1 MADNDQ
7 SQEKNQDPTQKRLDK
22 AKEDGEILTS
32 KEMFVFGSSFMGLI
46 VIFTLGMFS
55 KGILAGWSSLFSW
68 DHAENLEVLR
78 NYNSELAFNIFLS
91 GAALFAVPIFAA
103 VIFTQFVVGGSINFS
118 SKALAPKASKINPL
132 SGLKRIFSMKGLV
145 ELVKSIVKIVFLIST
160 ATTIIWFLMPKII
173 YLSSSSLSDAIVI
186 VYESLM
192 FLVGSLIC
200 ILFVVGIGDY
210 LYSRHSWME
219 KLKMSRQDL
228 KDESKDSDGSP
239 EVKSRMRRLQMAAS
253 QKASERAQAV
263 DDVKDASV
271 IITNPTHFAIA
282 LKYAP
287 EVRDAPYIIAMGKGP
302 MAIKIIEEGEKHQ
315 KSVVRSPLLARA
327 LFFTGN
333 IGQDVSDQL
342 FSAVASVL
350 AYVLQIE
357 RGVEANLADP
367 ELPDDLMYDEFGQ
380 KL

>member
-7 SQEKNQDPTQKRLDK
+7 SQEKNLDPTQKRLDK

-55 KGILAGWSSLFSW
+55 KGILSGWGSLFAW

-78 NYNSELAFNIFLS
+78 IYNAELAFNIFLL
-91 GAALFAVPIFAA
+91 GAALFAIPIFAA

-118 SKALAPKASKINPL
+118 SKALAPKANKINPL

-145 ELVKSIVKIVFLIST
+145 ELIKSIAKIVFLVSI
-160 ATTIIWFLMPKII
+160 AITIIWFLMPKII

-186 VYESLM
+186 VYEALM
-192 FLVGSLIC
+192 LLVGSLIG

-210 LYSRHSWME
+210 LYSRHSWLQ
-219 KLKMSRQDL
+219 KLKMSRQDQ

-239 EVKSRMRRLQMAAS
+239 EVKARMRRLQMAAS
-253 QKASERAQAV
+253 QNASERSQAV

-282 LKYAP
+282 LRYAP
-287 EVRDAPYIIAMGKGP
+287 EERDAPYILAMGRGP
-302 MAIKIIEEGEKHQ
+302 MALKIIDEGEKHS

-327 LFFTGN
+327 LFFTGD
-333 IGQDVSDQL
+333 IGHDVSEQL

-357 RGVEANLADP
+357 RGVEASLVDP
-367 ELPDDLMYDEFGQ
+367 ELPDELMYDEFGQ

>member
-7 SQEKNQDPTQKRLDK
+7 SQEKNLDPTQKRLDK

-55 KGILAGWSSLFSW
+55 KGILSGWGSLFAW

-78 NYNSELAFNIFLS
+78 IYNAELAFNIFLL
-91 GAALFAVPIFAA
+91 GAALFAIPIFAA

-118 SKALAPKASKINPL
+118 SKALAPKANRINPL

-145 ELVKSIVKIVFLIST
+145 ELIKSIAKIVFLVSI
-160 ATTIIWFLMPKII
+160 AITIIWSLMPKII
-173 YLSSSSLSDAIVI
+173 YLSSSSLSDAIII
-186 VYESLM
+186 VYEALM
-192 FLVGSLIC
+192 LLVGSLIG

-210 LYSRHSWME
+210 LYSRHSWLK
-219 KLKMSRQDL
+219 KLKMSRQDQ

-239 EVKSRMRRLQMAAS
+239 EVKARMRRLQMAAS
-253 QKASERAQAV
+253 QKASERSQAV

-282 LKYAP
+282 LRYAP
-287 EVRDAPYIIAMGKGP
+287 EERDAPYILAMGRGP
-302 MAIKIIEEGEKHQ
+302 MALKIIDEGEKHS

-327 LFFTGN
+327 LFFTGD
-333 IGQDVSDQL
+333 IGHDVSEQL

-357 RGVEANLADP
+357 RGVEASLVDP
-367 ELPDDLMYDEFGQ
+367 ELPDELMYDEFGQ

>member
-1 MADNDQ
+1 MADDDQ
-7 SQEKNQDPTQKRLDK
+7 SQEKNQDPTQKRFDK
-22 AKEDGEILTS
+22 AKEDGDILTS

-46 VIFTLGMFS
+46 IIFILGMFS
-55 KGILAGWSSLFSW
+55 KGILSGWGSLFAW

-78 NYNSELAFNIFLS
+78 INNAELAFNIFLAS
-91 GAALFAVPIFAA
+91 AALFAIPTFTA
-103 VIFTQFVVGGSINFS
+103 VIFTQFAVGGSINFS
-118 SKALAPKASKINPL
+118 SKALAPKANRINPL

-145 ELVKSIVKIVFLIST
+145 ELLKSIAKIVFLISVAIT
-160 ATTIIWFLMPKII
+160 VIWFLMPKMI
-173 YLSSSSLSDAIVI
+173 YLSSSSLSDALMI
-186 VYESLM
+186 VYEALM
-192 FLVGSLIC
+192 LLIGSLLC
-200 ILFVVGIGDY
+200 ILFVLAVGDY
-210 LYSRHSWME
+210 LYSRHSWLQ
-219 KLKMSRQDL
+219 KLKMSHKDL

-239 EVKSRMRRLQMAAS
+239 EVKARMRRLQMVAS
-253 QKASERAQAV
+253 QKASERAGAV

-282 LKYAP
+282 LRYAP
-287 EVRDAPYIIAMGKGP
+287 ELRDAPYIVAMGKGP
-302 MAIKIIEEGEKHQ
+302 MALKIIDEGQKHQ

-327 LFFTGN
+327 LFFTGD
-333 IGQDVSDQL
+333 IGHDVSEQL

-357 RGVEANLADP
+357 RGVDANLADP

>member
-7 SQEKNQDPTQKRLDK
+7 SQEKNLDPTQKRLDK

-55 KGILAGWSSLFSW
+55 KGILSGWGSLFAW

-78 NYNSELAFNIFLS
+78 IYNAELAFNIFLL
-91 GAALFAVPIFAA
+91 GAALFAIPIFAA

-118 SKALAPKASKINPL
+118 SKALAPKANKINPL

-145 ELVKSIVKIVFLIST
+145 ELIKSIAKIIFLVSI
-160 ATTIIWFLMPKII
+160 AITIIWFLMPKII
-173 YLSSSSLSDAIVI
+173 YLSSSSLSDAIII
-186 VYESLM
+186 VYEALM
-192 FLVGSLIC
+192 LLVGSLIG
-200 ILFVVGIGDY
+200 ILFIVGIGDY
-210 LYSRHSWME
+210 LYSRHSWLQ
-219 KLKMSRQDL
+219 KLKMSRQDQ

-239 EVKSRMRRLQMAAS
+239 EVKARMRRLQMAAS
-253 QKASERAQAV
+253 QKASERSQAV

-282 LKYAP
+282 LRYAP
-287 EVRDAPYIIAMGKGP
+287 EERDAPYILAMGRGP
-302 MAIKIIEEGEKHQ
+302 MALKIIDEGEKHS

-327 LFFTGN
+327 LFFTGD
-333 IGQDVSDQL
+333 IGHDVSEQL

-357 RGVEANLADP
+357 RGVEASLVDP
-367 ELPDDLMYDEFGQ
+367 ELPDELMYDEFGQ

>member
-7 SQEKNQDPTQKRLDK
+7 SQEKNLDPTQKRLDK

-55 KGILAGWSSLFSW
+55 KEVLSGWGSLFAW
-68 DHAENLEVLR
+68 DHAENLDALR
-78 NYNSELAFNIFLS
+78 VYNAELAFNIFLL
-91 GAALFAVPIFAA
+91 GAALFAIPIFVA
-103 VIFTQFVVGGSINFS
+103 VIFTQFVIGGSINFS

-132 SGLKRIFSMKGLV
+132 SGLKRMFSMKGLV
-145 ELVKSIVKIVFLIST
+145 ELIKSIVKIVFLISI
-160 ATTIIWFLMPKII
+160 AITIIWFLMPKII
-173 YLSSSSLSDAIVI
+173 YLSSSSLSDAIMI
-186 VYESLM
+186 VYEALM
-192 FLVGSLIC
+192 LLVGSLIG

-210 LYSRHSWME
+210 LYSRHTWLQ
-219 KLKMSRQDL
+219 KLKMSRQDQ

-239 EVKSRMRRLQMAAS
+239 EVKARMRRLQMAAS
-253 QKASERAQAV
+253 QKASERSQAV

-282 LKYAP
+282 LRYAP
-287 EVRDAPYIIAMGKGP
+287 EERDAPHIIAMGRGP
-302 MAIKIIEEGEKHQ
+302 MALKIIDEGQKHS

-327 LFFTGN
+327 LFFTGD
-333 IGQDVSDQL
+333 IGHDVSEQL

-357 RGVEANLADP
+357 RGIDASLVDP

>member
-7 SQEKNQDPTQKRLDK
+7 SQEKNLDPTQKRLDK

-55 KGILAGWSSLFSW
+55 KGILSGWGSLFAW

-78 NYNSELAFNIFLS
+78 IYNAELAFNIFLL
-91 GAALFAVPIFAA
+91 GAALFAIPIFAA

-118 SKALAPKASKINPL
+118 SKALAPKANKINPL

-145 ELVKSIVKIVFLIST
+145 ELIKSIAKIVFLVSI
-160 ATTIIWFLMPKII
+160 AITIIWFLMPKII
-173 YLSSSSLSDAIVI
+173 YLSSSSLSDAIII
-186 VYESLM
+186 VYEALM
-192 FLVGSLIC
+192 LLVGSLIG

-210 LYSRHSWME
+210 LYSRHSWLQ
-219 KLKMSRQDL
+219 KLKMSRQDQ

-239 EVKSRMRRLQMAAS
+239 EVKARMRRLQMAAS
-253 QKASERAQAV
+253 QKASERSQAV

-282 LKYAP
+282 LRYAP
-287 EVRDAPYIIAMGKGP
+287 EERDAPYILAMGRGH
-302 MAIKIIEEGEKHQ
+302 MALKIIDEGEKHS

-327 LFFTGN
+327 LFFTGD
-333 IGQDVSDQL
+333 IGHDVSEQL

-357 RGVEANLADP
+357 RGVEASLVDP
-367 ELPDDLMYDEFGQ
+367 ELPDELMYDEFGQ

>member
-22 AKEDGEILTS
+22 AKEDGEVLTS

-55 KGILAGWSSLFSW
+55 KGVLLGWSSLFAW
-68 DHAENLEVLR
+68 DHAEGLEVLR
-78 NYNSELAFNIFLS
+78 VYNAELAFNIFLS
-91 GAALFAVPIFAA
+91 GAALFAIPIFVA

-118 SKALAPKASKINPL
+118 SKALTPKANKINPL
-132 SGLKRIFSMKGLV
+132 TGIKRIFSMKGLV
-145 ELVKSIVKIVFLIST
+145 ELLKSIGKIIFLISIAIT
-160 ATTIIWFLMPKII
+160 VIWFLMPKII
-173 YLSSSSLSDAIVI
+173 YLSSSSLSDAILI
-186 VYESLM
+186 VYEALM
-192 FLVGSLIC
+192 LLIGSLIG

-210 LYSRHSWME
+210 LYCRHSWMQ

-228 KDESKDSDGSP
+228 KDESKDTDGSP
-239 EVKSRMRRLQMAAS
+239 EVKARMRRLQMAAS
-253 QKASERAQAV
+253 QKASERAQAIE
-263 DDVKDASV
+263 DVSDASV
-271 IITNPTHFAIA
+271 IITNPTHFAVA
-282 LKYAP
+282 LRYAP
-287 EVRDAPYIIAMGKGP
+287 ESRDAPYIIAMGKGP
-302 MAIKIIEEGEKHQ
+302 MALKIIDEGKKYK

-327 LFFTGN
+327 LFFTGD
-333 IGQDVSDQL
+333 IGHDVSEQL

-367 ELPDDLMYDEFGQ
+367 ELPDELMYDEFGQ

>member
-1 MADNDQ
+1 MADNEQ

-46 VIFTLGMFS
+46 VIFALGMFS
-55 KGILAGWSSLFSW
+55 NGVLSGWNSLFSW
-68 DHAENLEVLR
+68 DHAEGLEVIR
-78 NYNSELAFNIFLS
+78 AYNAEVAFNLFLW
-91 GAALFAVPIFAA
+91 GTALFAVPVFVA

-118 SKALAPKASKINPL
+118 SKALAPKANKINPL
-132 SGLKRIFSMKGLV
+132 TGIKRMFSMKGLV
-145 ELVKSIVKIVFLIST
+145 ELLKSIAKIVFLISIAIT
-160 ATTIIWFLMPKII
+160 VIWFLMPKII

-192 FLVGSLIC
+192 LLIGSLIG

-210 LYSRHSWME
+210 LYSRHSWMQ

-228 KDESKDSDGSP
+228 KDESKDTDGSP
-239 EVKSRMRRLQMAAS
+239 EVKARMRRLQMAAS
-253 QKASERAQAV
+253 QKASERAQAIE
-263 DDVKDASV
+263 DVSDASV
-271 IITNPTHFAIA
+271 IITNPTHFAVA
-282 LKYAP
+282 LRYAP
-287 EVRDAPYIIAMGKGP
+287 ESRDAPYIIAMGKGP
-302 MAIKIIEEGEKHQ
+302 MALKIIDEGKKYK

-327 LFFTGN
+327 LFFTGD
-333 IGQDVSDQL
+333 IGHDVSEQL

-367 ELPDDLMYDEFGQ
+367 ELPDELMYDEFGQ

>member
-7 SQEKNQDPTQKRLDK
+7 SQEKNLDPTQKRLDK
-22 AKEDGEILTS
+22 AKEDGEILSS

-55 KGILAGWSSLFSW
+55 KGILSGWGSLFAW

-78 NYNSELAFNIFLS
+78 IYIAELAFNIFLL
-91 GAALFAVPIFAA
+91 GAALFAIPIFVA

-118 SKALAPKASKINPL
+118 SKALAPKANKINPL

-145 ELVKSIVKIVFLIST
+145 ELIKSIAKIVFLVSI
-160 ATTIIWFLMPKII
+160 AITIIWFLMPKII
-173 YLSSSSLSDAIVI
+173 YLSSSSLSDAIII
-186 VYESLM
+186 VYEALM
-192 FLVGSLIC
+192 LLVGSLIG

-210 LYSRHSWME
+210 LYSRHSWLQ
-219 KLKMSRQDL
+219 KLKMSRQDQ

-239 EVKSRMRRLQMAAS
+239 EVKARMRRLQMAAS
-253 QKASERAQAV
+253 QKASERSQAV

-282 LKYAP
+282 LRYAP
-287 EVRDAPYIIAMGKGP
+287 EERDAPYILAMGRGP
-302 MAIKIIEEGEKHQ
+302 MALKIIDEGEKHS

-327 LFFTGN
+327 LFFTGD
-333 IGQDVSDQL
+333 IGHDVSEQL

-357 RGVEANLADP
+357 RGVEASLVDP
-367 ELPDDLMYDEFGQ
+367 ELPDELMYDEFGQ